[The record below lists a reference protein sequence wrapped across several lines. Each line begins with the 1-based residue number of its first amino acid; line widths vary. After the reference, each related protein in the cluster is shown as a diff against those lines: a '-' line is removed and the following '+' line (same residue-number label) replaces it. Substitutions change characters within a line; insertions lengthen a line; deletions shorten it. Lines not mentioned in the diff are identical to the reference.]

1 MPEAV
6 PDLEGPAEQQQRLRP
21 PGQGP
26 RCRSAGRRG
35 AGAGAE
41 TTQGAGAE
49 RNAVHGSHR
58 HRCVGYFLNW
68 LVVSN
73 IGLVW
78 GNDG

>member
-35 AGAGAE
+35 TGAGAE
-41 TTQGAGAE
+41 TTQGAGA
-49 RNAVHGSHR
+49 VHGTRNGSTGEGWAEEVLGGFKHWFSM
-58 HRCVGYFLNW
+58 G
-68 LVVSN
+68 
-73 IGLVW
+73 
-78 GNDG
+78 

>member
-1 MPEAV
+1 MMPEAV

-26 RCRSAGRRG
+26 GCRSAGRRG

-41 TTQGAGAE
+41 TTQGALGTE
-49 RNAVHGSHR
+49 RGTDQR
-58 HRCVGYFLNW
+58 GKVGLKKW